1 MKSGRSIR
9 TRMQLLVLLFTGL
22 ILTAVIFWSY
32 LAARQRLE
40 ADMEARAI
48 SLADNAA
55 KQIDAQFGL
64 LQGVVNGMALTLEA
78 QDLSISFDAIRRMQT
93 RTLEKNPGIFGVC
106 VAMEPGEEPEGW
118 TDLAAWEYRE
128 GDRLA
133 YVDLSGEN
141 HTHTCEDW
149 FTLPKHLDRPVW
161 SEPYEWE
168 GLLMVTYSV
177 PFYRGCGDQRRFMG
191 VITCDFSL
199 DWLDRMIAE
208 LPLGKNG
215 YGLLMS
221 RNGTYISHPQPEI
234 VLNETVFSIAE
245 AHNDTALRQ
254 IGQRMVTGEPGIV
267 PFSSFATGEIS
278 WLAYT
283 SLQSADWIMA
293 ALISREEMHSAI
305 VQLSQKQA
313 AIGFAGMLL
322 LCLAVGLIARTITRP
337 IRDLR
342 DAAETLAAGNL
353 DAPLPSPR
361 GQDEVAALTHRFGE
375 MRENLK
381 RHIIDLAET
390 TAARER
396 MHSELRIAHDIQMG
410 LVPKTFPPLPMRND
424 LDLFA
429 VIEPARE
436 VGGDFYDFF
445 LLDDKRM
452 VVAIGDVSGK
462 GVPAAL
468 FMAVTRSFLRSAFRS
483 DADPSVVMSHV
494 NNELV
499 DGNDTCMFVT
509 LFCAVFDLKDGSL
522 KYANAGHNPP
532 VIQHPDG
539 HQEWITQPFGTV
551 AGIIE
556 DGEYTTGVTTLPDGA
571 VLVLYTDGV
580 TEAMN
585 PDNALYKES
594 RLAAQL
600 AESGSTGS
608 CRTITEDLV
617 NDIRT
622 FTAGAEQSD
631 DITILML
638 KRFITESH
646 ANRESQTPC
655 HHFSFVNQKEAL
667 EQAME
672 ESDIF
677 LEEHEAS
684 QKLAYYV
691 RLAFEELVTNIIKY
705 GYDDKEPHTIEVMLE
720 LAQPAVMTITDDGH
734 PFNPLTDAPKP
745 TLEGEV
751 EDRPIGGLGLHMVQK
766 MGMKLEY
773 SREQDRNILRV
784 VFPQSSRQN
793 SAT

>member
-293 ALISREEMHSAI
+293 ALISREE
-305 VQLSQKQA
+305 
-313 AIGFAGMLL
+313 
-322 LCLAVGLIARTITRP
+322 
-337 IRDLR
+337 
-342 DAAETLAAGNL
+342 
-353 DAPLPSPR
+353 
-361 GQDEVAALTHRFGE
+361 
-375 MRENLK
+375 
-381 RHIIDLAET
+381 
-390 TAARER
+390 
-396 MHSELRIAHDIQMG
+396 
-410 LVPKTFPPLPMRND
+410 
-424 LDLFA
+424 
-429 VIEPARE
+429 
-436 VGGDFYDFF
+436 
-445 LLDDKRM
+445 
-452 VVAIGDVSGK
+452 
-462 GVPAAL
+462 
-468 FMAVTRSFLRSAFRS
+468 RS
-483 DADPSVVMSHV
+483 
-494 NNELV
+494 
-499 DGNDTCMFVT
+499 
-509 LFCAVFDLKDGSL
+509 
-522 KYANAGHNPP
+522 
-532 VIQHPDG
+532 
-539 HQEWITQPFGTV
+539 
-551 AGIIE
+551 
-556 DGEYTTGVTTLPDGA
+556 
-571 VLVLYTDGV
+571 
-580 TEAMN
+580 
-585 PDNALYKES
+585 
-594 RLAAQL
+594 
-600 AESGSTGS
+600 
-608 CRTITEDLV
+608 
-617 NDIRT
+617 
-622 FTAGAEQSD
+622 
-631 DITILML
+631 
-638 KRFITESH
+638 
-646 ANRESQTPC
+646 
-655 HHFSFVNQKEAL
+655 
-667 EQAME
+667 
-672 ESDIF
+672 
-677 LEEHEAS
+677 EEHTS
-684 QKLAYYV
+684 
-691 RLAFEELVTNIIKY
+691 
-705 GYDDKEPHTIEVMLE
+705 
-720 LAQPAVMTITDDGH
+720 
-734 PFNPLTDAPKP
+734 
-745 TLEGEV
+745 
-751 EDRPIGGLGLHMVQK
+751 
-766 MGMKLEY
+766 
-773 SREQDRNILRV
+773 
-784 VFPQSSRQN
+784 
-793 SAT
+793 